1 MKIFLDTSAL
11 FKLYHNEF
19 GSGELKNLFQ
29 NFSITSVFLSEITK
43 LEFASTAWK
52 KVRKGDI
59 DSTDAKILIEQF
71 ETDFKKYSFIS
82 IDTIINQLAANCL
95 EKYGKSG
102 LRTLDSLQLATCIF
116 LTESVSLFLTYD
128 NKLKE
133 FLQQEKLPISLP
145 DFPLNLE
152 TLNIA
157 T

>member
-19 GSGELKNLFQ
+19 GSDELKNLFQ
-29 NFSITSVFLSEITK
+29 NFSITSVYLSEITK
-43 LEFASTAWK
+43 LEFASTTWK
-52 KVRKGDI
+52 KVRKGEI
-59 DSTDAKILIEQF
+59 NSIEAKILIQQF

-82 IDTIINQLAANCL
+82 IDTIVNQLAANCL

-116 LTESVSLFLTYD
+116 LTENVNLFLTYD

-145 DFPLNLE
+145 DFPSSFE
-152 TLNIA
+152 TLNIS